1 MSRSST
7 PGSKASLDTAATG
20 TSSSGSRR
28 IRQAEL
34 KVWLVEEGFVTPN
47 FPRTSS
53 LSSRT
58 YYPLHTAVKQNNVR
72 IVRTLLD
79 LGADPFCKNSAGQ
92 SPADWARQ
100 RNWRGSYSDV
110 LALFDGLLR
119 EAKEESALL
128 EAKDEV
134 DPPAR
139 YP

>member
-1 MSRSST
+1 
-7 PGSKASLDTAATG
+7 
-20 TSSSGSRR
+20 
-28 IRQAEL
+28 
-34 KVWLVEEGFVTPN
+34 VTPN
-47 FPRTSS
+47 FPRISS

-72 IVRTLLD
+72 VVKTLLD

-119 EAKEESALL
+119 EAKEESELL
-128 EAKDEV
+128 EAKDEGRSASEV
-134 DPPAR
+134 SVSRGRTGASVR
-139 YP
+139 SGIAL